1 MTIPQDGSRTMTIP
15 HLLHVHR
22 FTLEATAPVMI
33 SSGGEDPLLDNLLAR
48 DANGMPMIPAT
59 TLAGALRAQLSKR
72 AAELFGY
79 QNQTDGQRSALTFTD
94 ALAHCGDDCPRDGWQ
109 ALPDDPVTQLLLDDS
124 PVTRQHVRLN
134 AHGVTDGEGKFKRA
148 ALPAGTRFT
157 FEIGLWGDSENLD
170 VVAQIVRG
178 GLFLGG
184 AKRSGYGAFK
194 CVSDGG
200 RSFDMKDPKEADAYR
215 AYASKRLG
223 EDSFDMR
230 SAGSN
235 TAPAKGW
242 HLRGQIEGPLLI
254 GSPKQDGKGGR
265 QPYSEPHI
273 KWQDGQGK
281 LDFANLTLPGSSIKG
296 PLRHRTYFYL
306 KKLGHRDPDAQ
317 IEAMFGSAASA
328 TGGKAGLLRFHDAEI
343 IGEKTITVSHVS
355 LDRFTGGARSG
366 ALFADDMLWRPK
378 LDIRIDQPKTP
389 PAEAQTAFKAALND
403 LQSGLLG
410 IGAEWGEGVGV
421 FEDCEIAWEEAA
433 DESE

>member
-1 MTIPQDGSRTMTIP
+1 MTIP

-59 TLAGALRAQLSKR
+59 TLAGALRVQLSDR
-72 AAELFGY
+72 ADALFGY
-79 QNQTDGQRSALTFTD
+79 QSLTDGQRSALTFTD
-94 ALAHCGDDCPRDGWQ
+94 ALAHCGNDRPRDGWQ
-109 ALPDDPVTQLLLDDS
+109 VLPDDPVTQLLLRDS

-134 AHGVTDGEGKFKRA
+134 AHGVTDGEGKFERA
-148 ALPAGTRFT
+148 AVPAGTRFT
-157 FEIGLWGDSENLD
+157 FEISLWSDSENLD
-170 VVAQIVRG
+170 AVAQIVRG

-194 CVSDGG
+194 CTSDGG

-230 SAGSN
+230 PSGSN
-235 TAPAKGW
+235 TAPAAGW

-265 QPYSEPHI
+265 QPYSEQRI
-273 KWQDGQGK
+273 KWRNGTGK
-281 LDFANLTLPGSSIKG
+281 VAPTKPTLPGSAIKG
-296 PLRHRTYFYL
+296 PLRHRTRFHL
-306 KKLGHRDPDAQ
+306 SGQKDVDDQ
-317 IEAMFGSAASA
+317 IEAIFGSTTSA
-328 TGGKAGLLRFHDAEI
+328 TGGKAGVLRFHDAEI
-343 IGEKTITVSHVS
+343 IGARKISLTHVS
-355 LDRFTGGARSG
+355 LDRFTGGARDKSG
-366 ALFADDMLWRPK
+366 ALFSDDMLWRPE
-378 LDIRIDQPKTP
+378 LDIRIDQLGPLP
-389 PAEAQTAFKAALND
+389 DEAETAFEAALND
-403 LQSGLLG
+403 LKTGLLG
-410 IGAEWGEGVGV
+410 IGAEWGEGAGV
-421 FEDCEIAWEEAA
+421 FEYCDVGRKGAA